1 MTASLRTGLIDL
13 TPGAVIP
20 SGNVILLSNS
30 WVISHPLVI
39 AEEMFITHPTKTIMG
54 VELGILMIGDL
65 IIEGDKGQDILQ
77 YDQKPLVVVRH
88 GGIVQLIIQ
97 EVQYLLGKTN
107 NVLPWELEVAPIPT
121 RTIVKIH

>member
-1 MTASLRTGLIDL
+1 
-13 TPGAVIP
+13 
-20 SGNVILLSNS
+20 
-30 WVISHPLVI
+30 
-39 AEEMFITHPTKTIMG
+39 MG